1 MSPDK
6 TLVERYTGLPIN
18 YLARQLNFSRFG
30 GPLNQL
36 RSGLHSLGRAAAA
49 SVDPGEAWLQEG
61 ERLARANSRTQQPTG
76 PTRDI
81 YEQPG
86 VGWFDRS
93 SGRFLGPSSHVA
105 PPPPV
110 LPPPSAAPGMGVTPI
125 VRHDDD
131 QYRQMLSQYSNLAA
145 AGRKGDLAKQDE
157 AEALGMKI
165 WKEKY
170 KDTLAKQ
177 QKTEN
182 PLMRQMFP
190 ERYGEPTLGPA
201 SATLQADPALKG
213 VTTFF
218 PGAEPNSFTPGVGN
232 PVPPTVIFNQ
242 GAMMDANRGVEN
254 LQAWQK
260 LKTNEMNFAS
270 QQPSGV
276 LEGIGERVR
285 SYLADKANTGQFVY
299 GKQ

>member
-1 MSPDK
+1 MPFPGQK
-6 TLVERYTGLPIN
+6 TGYRAPKPTNPLQGIIDWAVNFTGPTSQYHGPSFL
-18 YLARQLNFSRFG
+18 G
-30 GPLNQL
+30 GVG
-36 RSGLHSLGRAAAA
+36 RSAKADTITPSGPA
-49 SVDPGEAWLQEG
+49 
-61 ERLARANSRTQQPTG
+61 G

-93 SGRFLGPSSHVA
+93 SGRFLGPSSHAA

-145 AGRKGDLAKQDE
+145 AGRKGDVTKQDE

-190 ERYGEPTLGPA
+190 ERYGEPTLGPS

-254 LQAWQK
+254 LQAWQR

-270 QQPSGV
+270 QQPSEA
-276 LEGIGERVR
+276 LAGIGERVR
-285 SYLADKANTGQFVY
+285 SYLADKAFT